1 MLTDR
6 QTGVLPI
13 GQSLLYYFYNKRYLC
28 KNSFSYL
35 WNWRTLIANMTSTT
49 TNMVVDSNSELEG
62 DAVLPD
68 FKMNYDQTNIA
79 KEEIYNEHE
88 DANNDDRYWY
98 SVTILFLAVIG
109 FGINITAI
117 IIMRKKKGIFH
128 KLLKVGNIEKIE
140 RK

>member
-1 MLTDR
+1 
-6 QTGVLPI
+6 
-13 GQSLLYYFYNKRYLC
+13 
-28 KNSFSYL
+28 
-35 WNWRTLIANMTSTT
+35 MTSTT
-49 TNMVVDSNSELEG
+49 TNVVVNSNSELEG